1 MSIFWMEAGTKVRK
15 GEGTI
20 NCFSGRGG
28 YTVVIIRNN
37 VFTCTDRAIR
47 ADTRRRYSDCMKV
60 GIALHLAL
68 TMGFAVAGAS
78 VARAQVAASSA
89 RGNPADTS
97 VPKNVDPKIHR
108 LILRDGSYQVV
119 NRWEIVHG
127 GDRIRFISAER
138 GGDWEE
144 LPINMVDWAATRA
157 YVKDHSGASENAGQ
171 TEAAA
176 IDEEENAD
184 RNRNLTV
191 APNLQLPDDTGIWVL
206 DAFHDTPELVELEQ
220 GNINQKTGHN
230 IQRSPLAS
238 NGSTKQN
245 ISMNERHAK
254 AAMHEPLPI
263 FYVSIDSEKQR
274 EPSADAVT
282 IDTHGAGSIKGPE
295 SGSAATSRYVILHA
309 DVRKD
314 FRFVGQV
321 KLEPSVNVTETV
333 SELLPGK
340 AWMKVTPKQPLST
353 GDYVLM
359 EVLSP
364 KEVNLHVWD
373 FRVDPGAGD
382 NENAIVPLDRAKP
395 ER

>member
-1 MSIFWMEAGTKVRK
+1 
-15 GEGTI
+15 
-20 NCFSGRGG
+20 
-28 YTVVIIRNN
+28 
-37 VFTCTDRAIR
+37 
-47 ADTRRRYSDCMKV
+47 MKV
-60 GIALHLAL
+60 GIALVLAL
-68 TMGFAVAGAS
+68 AIHCSVAGAQS
-78 VARAQVAASSA
+78 TGSSA
-89 RGNPADTS
+89 RGTALDASAPRTAD
-97 VPKNVDPKIHR
+97 PGIHR
-108 LILRDGSYQVV
+108 LILKDGSYQVV
-119 NRWEIVHG
+119 NKWEIVHG

-144 LPINMVDWAATRA
+144 LPIDLVDWAATRA
-157 YVKDHSGASENAGQ
+157 YLKDHSGASANAGQ
-171 TEAAA
+171 SEAAA
-176 IDEEENAD
+176 IDEEETAE

-191 APNLQLPDDTGIWVL
+191 APNLQLPDDTGVWVL

-230 IQRSPLAS
+230 IQRAVLSP
-238 NGSTKQN
+238 NGSTRQT

-254 AAMHEPLPI
+254 AAMHEPLPV
-263 FYVSIDSEKQR
+263 FYVSIDTDKER

-282 IDTHGAGSIKGPE
+282 VDTHGAGSAKGPE
-295 SGSAATSRYVILHA
+295 SGSSSSSRYVILHA

-321 KLEPSVNVTETV
+321 KLEPSINVTETV

-340 AWMKVTPKQPLST
+340 TWMKVTPKQPLST

-364 KEVNLHVWD
+364 HEVNMDVWD

-382 NENAIVPLDRAKP
+382 NENAIVPLDRVKM

>member
-1 MSIFWMEAGTKVRK
+1 MLRQHLISLAQTGFHRDAAGCPR
-15 GEGTI
+15 GT
-20 NCFSGRGG
+20 G
-28 YTVVIIRNN
+28 
-37 VFTCTDRAIR
+37 
-47 ADTRRRYSDCMKV
+47 RRYSDCMMF
-60 GIALHLAL
+60 GLAL
-68 TMGFAVAGAS
+68 LLTLAISGGVAGAQGS
-78 VARAQVAASSA
+78 GSTP
-89 RGNPADTS
+89 GTS
-97 VPKNVDPKIHR
+97 VSDPSTPSKADPRIHR
-108 LILRDGSYQVV
+108 LILKDGSYQVV

-144 LPINMVDWAATRA
+144 LPVSMVDWAATRA
-157 YVKDHSGASENAGQ
+157 WLKDHSGASSNAGQ
-171 TEAAA
+171 SEAAE
-176 IDEEENAD
+176 IDEEEMAD

-206 DAFHDTPELVELEQ
+206 DAYHDTPELVELEQ

-230 IQRSPLAS
+230 ILRSPLLP
-238 NGSTKQN
+238 NGSTRQN
-245 ISMNERHAK
+245 ISLNERHAR

-263 FYVSIDSEKQR
+263 FYVSIDADKER
-274 EPSADAVT
+274 EPSSDAVT
-282 IDTHGAGSIKGPE
+282 VDTHGAGSTRGPE
-295 SGSAATSRYVILHA
+295 SGSAATSHYVILHA

-333 SELLPGK
+333 SEMLPGK
-340 AWMKVTPKQPLST
+340 AWMKVTPKQPLSP

-364 KEVNLHVWD
+364 KEVNLDVWD

-382 NENAIVPLDRAKP
+382 NENAILPLDRVRP
-395 ER
+395 EK